1 MLTSTI
7 CVVCGL
13 IIQERRIVNR
23 TAENGSGACVW
34 PTKGTAD
41 SAPGKGHVL
50 ELTASRPSRHNAARS
65 PATGRRNL
73 EVKEILTLA
82 QKNKCLHKPR
92 CYL

>member
-50 ELTASRPSRHNAARS
+50 ELTASRPSRHNVARS